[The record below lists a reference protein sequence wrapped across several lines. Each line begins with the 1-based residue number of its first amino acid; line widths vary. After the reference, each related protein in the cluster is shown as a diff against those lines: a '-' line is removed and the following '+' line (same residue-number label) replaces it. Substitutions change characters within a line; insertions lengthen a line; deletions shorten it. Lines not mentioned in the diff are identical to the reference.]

1 MNTTS
6 TPEAEIA
13 YENLQTELQYT
24 LPKIRTFVLGEDID
38 TKKVL
43 QQMDAFLKKEF
54 ANSREHSERRL
65 EIIFYSLVTKLRLFH
80 IETPEISRL
89 FRHFLRE
96 MDILVRKITHEIQL
110 NEDLLQSVKKEG
122 WIRGMC

>member
-1 MNTTS
+1 MTTTN

-13 YENLQTELQYT
+13 NEDFQNQLQYT

-43 QQMDAFLKKEF
+43 QQMDTFLKKEF
-54 ANSREHSERRL
+54 SNSREHSERRL

-89 FRHFLRE
+89 FRHFLHE
-96 MDILVRKITHEIQL
+96 MDVLVRKITHEIQQ
-110 NEDLLQSVKKEG
+110 NEDLLQTVKKEG
-122 WIRGMC
+122 WIRGIS